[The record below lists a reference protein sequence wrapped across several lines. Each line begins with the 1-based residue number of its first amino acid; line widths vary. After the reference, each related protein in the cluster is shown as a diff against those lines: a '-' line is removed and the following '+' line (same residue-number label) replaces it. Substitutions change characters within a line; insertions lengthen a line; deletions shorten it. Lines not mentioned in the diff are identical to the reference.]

1 MKHIEIL
8 EKNFNNGMKG
18 VRYGATFDK
27 FKRTHPSL
35 LKVILD
41 SMADIER
48 TTNANNLVINRTST
62 EPKFK

>member
-1 MKHIEIL
+1 MTHLEIL
-8 EKNFNNGMKG
+8 EKNFNIGMKG
-18 VRYGATFDK
+18 VNYGATFDK

-41 SMADIER
+41 SMADVER